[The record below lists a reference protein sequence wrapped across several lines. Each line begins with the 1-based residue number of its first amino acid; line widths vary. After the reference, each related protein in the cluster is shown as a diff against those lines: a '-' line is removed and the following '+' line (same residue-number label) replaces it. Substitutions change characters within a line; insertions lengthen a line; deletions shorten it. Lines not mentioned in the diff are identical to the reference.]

1 MFTLKQIFEANAIVL
16 DDEGVF
22 TLMRIM
28 LANYGI
34 FISSLRRPN
43 PI

>member
-1 MFTLKQIFEANAIVL
+1 MFILQQIFEANALVL

-22 TLMRIM
+22 SLMRNM
-28 LANYGI
+28 LTNYGI
-34 FISSLRRPN
+34 FIISLKRPN